1 MASSLDGIRIIDATE
16 GTGGALASMLLA
28 DHGADVIKVEPP
40 AGVAMRAEARF
51 HVLNRSKRS
60 VTLDLDSD
68 GGREKL
74 RRLIASSDV
83 FLYDWQPGRDASLGF
98 DEAALRAINPALVAG
113 YLPAYGSKG
122 PWAHLPPDEALVQA
136 VSALSHAQF
145 RYDPAPVY
153 VTIPIAGY
161 AHAVVAAV
169 AIAASLYARTQ
180 NGAGDSFELS
190 GVAACFAMETIAWL
204 RAEGV
209 TRLAGQQDPRGPI
222 PTYRL
227 VPASDGWFFAGALT
241 PPFWAKLAVAAGLE
255 DCLVD
260 PRFAAAPMGIA
271 DLNDRRELAR
281 RVSDAF
287 SHMTLAEALR
297 LLEDADVPR
306 APVLSREE
314 WARDPQVQHNNSI
327 VDVDDPVLGPTKQM
341 GGPVSLRHSPGAV
354 RGPAPLLGE
363 HDRLFDEIAARE
375 RPRIVPKDA
384 TARRYPLD
392 GIVVL
397 DLGGFIAGASASM
410 MLADLGANVI
420 KIESP
425 DGDGWRS
432 SGLAFLGSNRSKRGL
447 CIDLKRPEGR
457 DLFLDMAERA
467 DVVLD
472 NLRAGV
478 MDRLG
483 IGWDALRARNPR
495 IVHCS
500 VTGYG
505 GSGPYAHLP
514 GFDPMI
520 QARGGFM
527 RAQGEPGGE
536 PVYLQLPT
544 CDYGTAL
551 SAAYGMILALIARE
565 RTGMGD
571 RVETSLADSAFTMQ
585 AGEFLFYEGKQP
597 ESPGGRDLAGRHALY
612 RVYEAADGYLMLAC
626 TTQEHAAALVEA
638 LGIKTTNGDQQT
650 AKGQETTDNAA
661 TDARGLLEQPLH
673 GALAGAVG
681 AKLRECGI
689 AHWLS
694 VLLPLGVPIA
704 ACVTVEQLF
713 DDEHTHANDLWWSA
727 EHPRWG
733 RVQQT
738 GEVIHWSAMSMHLQ
752 RRAPVLG
759 EHTVECL
766 RELGVAEGWID
777 ALLTDNVIV
786 QAEL

>member
-1 MASSLDGIRIIDATE
+1 MTSSLDGIRIIDATE
-16 GTGGALASMLLA
+16 STGGALASMLLA
-28 DHGADVIKVEPP
+28 DHGADVIKIERLGGDP
-40 AGVAMRAEARF
+40 MRAQPRF

-60 VTLDLDSD
+60 VTLDLDTD
-68 GGREKL
+68 ADREKL
-74 RRLIASSDV
+74 RRLISSADV
-83 FLYDWQPGRDASLGF
+83 FLHDWAPGRDANLGF
-98 DEAALRAINPALVAG
+98 DASALRTLNPGLVAG

-122 PWAHLPPDEALVQA
+122 PWAHLPPDEALIQA
-136 VSALSHAQF
+136 VSGISDAQF
-145 RYDPAPVY
+145 RYEPPPVY

-169 AIAASLYARTQ
+169 AIAASLYARSQ
-180 NGAGDSFELS
+180 SGEGDRFELS
-190 GVAACFAMETIAWL
+190 AVAACFAMETIAWL

-227 VPASDGWFFAGALT
+227 VEASDDWFFAGALT
-241 PPFWAKLAVAAGLE
+241 PPFWAKLAIAAGLD

-260 PRFAAAPMGIA
+260 PRFAGAPMGIA
-271 DLNDRRELAR
+271 NMDDRRELAR
-281 RVSDAF
+281 HVSGAF
-287 SHMTLAEALR
+287 AHLTRDEAMR
-297 LLEDADVPR
+297 LLEEADVPR

-314 WARDPQVQHNNSI
+314 WAQDPQVHHNGSI
-327 VDVDDPVLGPTKQM
+327 VDVHDPVLGATGQM
-341 GGPVSLRHSPGAV
+341 GVPVSLKFSPGAV
-354 RGPAPLLGE
+354 RGPAPLPGE
-363 HDRLFDEIAARE
+363 HDREFDEIASRSQA
-375 RPRIVPKDA
+375 PLVAKDA
-384 TARRYPLD
+384 SPRRYPLEH
-392 GIVVL
+392 ITVL
-397 DLGGFIAGASASM
+397 DMGGFIAGANASM
-410 MLADLGANVI
+410 MLADLGADVI
-420 KIESP
+420 KIEAP
-425 DGDGWRS
+425 EGDGWRS

-457 DLFLDMAERA
+457 DLFLDLAERA

-483 IGWDALRARNPR
+483 IGWEALHARNPR

-505 GSGPYAHLP
+505 SSGPYAHLP

-565 RTGMGD
+565 RTGVGD
-571 RVETSLADSAFTMQ
+571 RVQTSLADSAFTMQ

-597 ESPGGRDLAGRHALY
+597 EPPGGRDLAGRHALY
-612 RVYEAADGYLMLAC
+612 RVHPAADGYVMLAC
-626 TTQEHAAALVEA
+626 STEEHAAALVEA
-638 LGIKTTNGDQQT
+638 LGIAT
-650 AKGQETTDNAA
+650 ANSKRQKAKSSDG
-661 TDARGLLEQPLH
+661 GLLAQPLD
-673 GALAGAVG
+673 GPLAEAVAG
-681 AKLRECGI
+681 KLRECTV
-689 AHWLS
+689 AHWLE
-694 VLLPLGVPIA
+694 VLLALGVPVVP
-704 ACVTVEQLF
+704 CVTVEQLF
-713 DDEHTHANDLWWSA
+713 DDPHTRANNLWWEA

-738 GEVIHWSAMSMHLQ
+738 GEVIHWDAMSMHLQ

-759 EHTVECL
+759 EHSVECL
-766 RELGVAEGWID
+766 RALGIGHARID
-777 ALLTDNVIV
+777 ALLSDGVVV

>member
-1 MASSLDGIRIIDATE
+1 
-16 GTGGALASMLLA
+16 
-28 DHGADVIKVEPP
+28 
-40 AGVAMRAEARF
+40 
-51 HVLNRSKRS
+51 
-60 VTLDLDSD
+60 
-68 GGREKL
+68 
-74 RRLIASSDV
+74 
-83 FLYDWQPGRDASLGF
+83 
-98 DEAALRAINPALVAG
+98 
-113 YLPAYGSKG
+113 
-122 PWAHLPPDEALVQA
+122 
-136 VSALSHAQF
+136 
-145 RYDPAPVY
+145 
-153 VTIPIAGY
+153 
-161 AHAVVAAV
+161 
-169 AIAASLYARTQ
+169 
-180 NGAGDSFELS
+180 
-190 GVAACFAMETIAWL
+190 
-204 RAEGV
+204 
-209 TRLAGQQDPRGPI
+209 
-222 PTYRL
+222 
-227 VPASDGWFFAGALT
+227 
-241 PPFWAKLAVAAGLE
+241 
-255 DCLVD
+255 
-260 PRFAAAPMGIA
+260 
-271 DLNDRRELAR
+271 
-281 RVSDAF
+281 
-287 SHMTLAEALR
+287 MTLAEALQ

-306 APVLSREE
+306 APVLTREE
-314 WARDPQVQHNNSI
+314 WARDPQVQHNKSMI
-327 VDVDDPVLGPTKQM
+327 EIEDPVLGPTKQM
-341 GGPVSLRHSPGAV
+341 GVPVSLRHSPGAV

-363 HDRLFDEIAARE
+363 HDERFDEIAARV
-375 RPRIVPKDA
+375 PGRIAGKDA
-384 TARRYPLD
+384 TVRRYPLE

-432 SGLAFLGSNRSKRGL
+432 SGLAFLGSNRSKRGV

-483 IGWDALRARNPR
+483 IGWEALSARNPR

-527 RAQGEPGGE
+527 HAQGEPGGE

-565 RTGMGD
+565 RTGRGD

-597 ESPGGRDLAGRHALY
+597 GPPGGRDLAGRHALY
-612 RVYEAADGYLMLAC
+612 RVYEATDGYVMLAC
-626 TTQEHAAALVEA
+626 STDEHAVALVHA
-638 LGIKTTNGDQQT
+638 LGVTPAG
-650 AKGQETTDNAA
+650 TTDNTT
-661 TDARGLLEQPLH
+661 TDNRGLLEQPLH
-673 GALAGAVG
+673 GALSDAVG
-681 AKLRECGI
+681 AKLRECSI

-704 ACVTVEQLF
+704 PCVTVEQLF

-733 RVQQT
+733 HVQQT
-738 GEVIHWSAMSMHLQ
+738 GEVIHWDAMSMHLQ

-759 EHTVECL
+759 EHTLECL
-766 RELGVAEGWID
+766 RELGVADARID
-777 ALLTDNVIV
+777 ALLADNIV
-786 QAEL
+786 MQAEL